1 MHISQSKV
9 LPFWLLFCFVLNSI
23 ITIDEKEDYMENE
36 NTKKICDEKLERTT
50 DGIILGN
57 VKTNIGV
64 MYTLNYNNTSKH
76 SLE

>member
-1 MHISQSKV
+1 
-9 LPFWLLFCFVLNSI
+9 
-23 ITIDEKEDYMENE
+23 MENE